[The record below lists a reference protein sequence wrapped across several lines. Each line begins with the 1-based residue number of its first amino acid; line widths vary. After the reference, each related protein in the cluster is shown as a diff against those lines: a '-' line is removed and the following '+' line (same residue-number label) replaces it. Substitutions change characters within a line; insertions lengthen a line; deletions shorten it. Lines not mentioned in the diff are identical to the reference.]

1 MVRRAADGSALRMV
15 GANWDITPR
24 KQAEAALH
32 EAEARLRLSVAASNI
47 GLWDWNLAR
56 NTVVFSREWKSQ
68 LGYAEDEI
76 ADRFGEW
83 ESRVHPADLAPT
95 QAKLQRF
102 IADPAGQYATEF
114 RLRHKDGSYR
124 WIFTQAQLFRDAAGQ
139 PARMVGCH
147 IDITERKRAE
157 EALRENEQRL
167 RSILD
172 TMFVFVGLLNL
183 AGEIVE
189 VNQAPLL
196 AAGLPRAAVLGQNVA
211 ESYWFAH
218 SPAVQE
224 QVRRALAR
232 AAHGEIIREDFP
244 IRIAGDQRL
253 TIDTTFAPLRD
264 AAGRVTQIVASA
276 VDITERKRAEEALR
290 ESMEWFAAAFRANPA
305 GVAITTL
312 AEGRFLAVND
322 AFLRIFSRSRDAII
336 GHTAVELGILTN
348 AEERRRILAAVRRDG
363 AIQDWELPFRR
374 ADGTEGQTLRSIVR
388 LVLGGTDHLLT
399 LVLDITARKQAERR
413 QAETTAL
420 LRALLGRLHAARE
433 EERTRVAREIHDELG
448 QLLTGVKMDLRW
460 LERRLSAPGLPP
472 ALLPLLDRAVAASEL
487 ADATIA
493 TVQKIAAEL
502 RPGALDDLGLE
513 AALHQKA
520 RGFQER
526 TGLSC
531 VLVAAAACPELPP
544 AIANELFYICQE
556 ALTNV
561 ARHAHATHVEI
572 HLRTEGDAMVLEVR
586 ADGVGMAAAGLHAP
600 RSLGLIGMRERAGQ
614 CGGTVAFQR
623 NEPQGTRVT
632 VRVPCA
638 NEPAVSAKGAA
649 SFQPGATPQVADRP
663 GDKG

>member
-264 AAGRVTQIVASA
+264 
-276 VDITERKRAEEALR
+276 
-290 ESMEWFAAAFRANPA
+290 
-305 GVAITTL
+305 
-312 AEGRFLAVND
+312 
-322 AFLRIFSRSRDAII
+322 
-336 GHTAVELGILTN
+336 
-348 AEERRRILAAVRRDG
+348 
-363 AIQDWELPFRR
+363 
-374 ADGTEGQTLRSIVR
+374 
-388 LVLGGTDHLLT
+388 
-399 LVLDITARKQAERR
+399 
-413 QAETTAL
+413 
-420 LRALLGRLHAARE
+420 
-433 EERTRVAREIHDELG
+433 
-448 QLLTGVKMDLRW
+448 
-460 LERRLSAPGLPP
+460 
-472 ALLPLLDRAVAASEL
+472 RAVAASEL

-502 RPGALDDLGLE
+502 RPGALDNLGLE